1 MNSNN
6 FTCSLETRTNKKGET
21 YEALVIKLTD
31 NLEKL
36 VFLTPAEK
44 ELLKLKKSNN
54 EPLNFPNI

>member
-1 MNSNN
+1 MISNQ

-44 ELLKLKKSNN
+44 ELLKLKNTNN
-54 EPLNFPNI
+54 QDLNFPDL